1 MPTSAMRFNGR
12 LEFIV
17 MPNFKF
23 YAVNGMDKTLIEAD
37 SIELVDEAGN
47 TLELHPRKSDGDIT
61 LYAKQRLVIRPLA
74 GNCAN
79 VSSEA

>member
-1 MPTSAMRFNGR
+1 
-12 LEFIV
+12 

-23 YAVNGMDKTLIEAD
+23 YAVNGMDKALIEAN
-37 SIELVDEAGN
+37 SIELMDEAGN
-47 TLELHPRKSDGDIT
+47 TLELHPREIDGGII

-74 GNCAN
+74 ANCAN